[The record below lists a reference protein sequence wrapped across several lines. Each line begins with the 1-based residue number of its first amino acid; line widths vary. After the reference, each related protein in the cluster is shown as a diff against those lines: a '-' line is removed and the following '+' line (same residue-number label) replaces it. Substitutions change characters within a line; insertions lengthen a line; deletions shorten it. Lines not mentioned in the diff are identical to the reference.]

1 VIPGSE
7 RLGFHEG
14 TRAART
20 IRRLRNEREL
30 SQADLAAKL
39 GKTVSWV
46 GHRETGAVRLRRD
59 DAEKIAAELGTDF
72 EGLTGGAA

>member
-1 VIPGSE
+1 MMPGGE

-14 TRAART
+14 TRAARA
-20 IRRLRNEREL
+20 IRRLRNERGL

-46 GHRETGAVRLRRD
+46 GHRETGAVRLRKG
-59 DAEKIAAELGTDF
+59 DAEMIAAELGTDLT
-72 EGLTGGAA
+72 GLTGGAA